1 MAAKVPEKPVEE
13 KPEEKPAERDPLAV
27 IESGTADGLRW
38 ERVRIFGT
46 VYQVREIT
54 VDEEDTAQDAA
65 DNGDDTWNTR
75 LQSRLQLASAI
86 MDPPTTVDE
95 IATWPGLKRRML
107 NVVFARLN
115 SLPPADAEG
124 NA

>member
-1 MAAKVPEKPVEE
+1 MAAKAPEKPVEE
-13 KPEEKPAERDPLAV
+13 KPAEKPKPFLPPVDHGVTDE
-27 IESGTADGLRW
+27 GLRW
-38 ERVRIFGT
+38 EKVDILGVPYT
-46 VYQVREIT
+46 MREVT

-65 DNGDDTWNTR
+65 DNGDVTWNTR
-75 LQSRLQLASAI
+75 LQTRLLLSSSI

-95 IATWPGLKRRML
+95 IARWPGLKLRLVRF
-107 NVVFARLN
+107 VFNRLN